1 MKKILILYA
10 LLTNICFAMG
20 EYFVEDFKDN
30 KNKWYTN
37 TTKYEDVLI
46 KDGNYVIKNL
56 ATESEL
62 SLVTSRPKTDFFAN
76 EYRMKVVGTE
86 KSMYGF
92 FIELDTSDV
101 FYMIFSGNKIGYFY
115 KKNEELTKLEDFEEF
130 PYLFKDSYNSI
141 ILLSDNKNFTFLI
154 NELPIEKIWEL
165 KDTKIKKIGIYVN
178 ESTSIY
184 LDKYTEYT
192 L

>member
-1 MKKILILYA
+1 MKKLIILFT
-10 LLTNICFAMG
+10 LLTKFCFAMG

-46 KDGNYVIKNL
+46 KDGNYIIKNL
-56 ATESEL
+56 DTESEL
-62 SLVTSRPKTDFFAN
+62 SLVMSRPKTDFFAE
-76 EYRMKVVGTE
+76 EYNMKVVGTE

-92 FIELDTSDV
+92 FIELDSSDK

-115 KKNEELTKLEDFEEF
+115 KKNEELTKLQDFEEF

-141 ILLSDNKNFTFLI
+141 IILSDNQSFTFLI
-154 NELPIEKIWEL
+154 NELPIEKIWSL
-165 KDTKIKKIGIYVN
+165 KTTKIKKVGIYIN
-178 ESTSIY
+178 ETTSIY
-184 LDKYTEYT
+184 LDRYTEFT